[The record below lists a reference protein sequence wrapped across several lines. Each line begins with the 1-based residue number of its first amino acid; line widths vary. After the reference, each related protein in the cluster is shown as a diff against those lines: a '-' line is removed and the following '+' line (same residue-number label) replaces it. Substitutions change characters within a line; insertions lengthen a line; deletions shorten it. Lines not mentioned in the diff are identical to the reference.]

1 MTTLSRRSLLQAA
14 GGLASVPLGA
24 HALGG
29 AGQTT
34 PAAPVITLT
43 CADYVR
49 FMPIAT
55 GDVKPDGMTLRWIR
69 GDRNEMLRRATQDP
83 AVDGGESSL
92 AQHVMRIAAGDRS
105 LVAIPVFPLRN
116 FTARDIYVAK
126 GSTLTPQTLNGRRL
140 GIYNWAASG
149 AVWYRHLVRYFGQDP
164 AKISWVV
171 GAADSTAGVNI
182 VGTLPSHVT
191 LAPKGRSLTDL
202 LVAKEIE
209 AIFTPLPPAKYH
221 VTDGPL
227 ARLIPDYRRVEQ
239 KYFKDTRCYPP
250 QHAVLV
256 RRAVWERH
264 PWIGRRIVDAFQ
276 RADEVYHASQR
287 LYPYGSPW
295 LIEEIEQ
302 TEREMGARYHAHG
315 LEANRHAVDVFCEG
329 AWRDGLTARRVTV
342 DEMFAEFLH
351 PNAQSPRVGGPGP
364 GGV

>member
-1 MTTLSRRSLLQAA
+1 MTALSRRSLLRAA
-14 GGLASVPLGA
+14 GGLAGVPLGA
-24 HALGG
+24 HALFHPGGG
-29 AGQTT
+29 AGQTAS
-34 PAAPVITLT
+34 AAPVITLT

-55 GDVKPDGMTLRWIR
+55 GDVRPDGMTLRWIR

-83 AVDGGESSL
+83 SVDGGESSL

-171 GAADSTAGVNI
+171 GAADSAAGVNI

-202 LVAKEIE
+202 LVAKDIE
-209 AIFTPLPPAKYH
+209 AILTPLPPAKYH

-227 ARLIPDYRRVEQ
+227 ARLIPDRKSV
-239 KYFKDTRCYPP
+239 
-250 QHAVLV
+250 V
-256 RRAVWERH
+256 
-264 PWIGRRIVDAFQ
+264 
-276 RADEVYHASQR
+276 
-287 LYPYGSPW
+287 
-295 LIEEIEQ
+295 
-302 TEREMGARYHAHG
+302 
-315 LEANRHAVDVFCEG
+315 
-329 AWRDGLTARRVTV
+329 
-342 DEMFAEFLH
+342 
-351 PNAQSPRVGGPGP
+351 
-364 GGV
+364 

>member
-14 GGLASVPLGA
+14 GGLAGVPLGA

-126 GSTLTPQTLNGRRL
+126 GSTLTPQALNGKRL

-171 GAADSTAGVNI
+171 GAADSTAGVDHRR
-182 VGTLPSHVT
+182 HV
-191 LAPKGRSLTDL
+191 A
-202 LVAKEIE
+202 
-209 AIFTPLPPAKYH
+209 
-221 VTDGPL
+221 VTCD
-227 ARLIPDYRRVEQ
+227 ARTE
-239 KYFKDTRCYPP
+239 
-250 QHAVLV
+250 
-256 RRAVWERH
+256 RAV
-264 PWIGRRIVDAFQ
+264 
-276 RADEVYHASQR
+276 ADR
-287 LYPYGSPW
+287 PP
-295 LIEEIEQ
+295 
-302 TEREMGARYHAHG
+302 
-315 LEANRHAVDVFCEG
+315 
-329 AWRDGLTARRVTV
+329 
-342 DEMFAEFLH
+342 
-351 PNAQSPRVGGPGP
+351 PGE
-364 GGV
+364 